1 MVCIGLALSACG
13 GSTPPPFVSTYTV
26 NGYQYGSRYMNTVN
40 ASVNDGA
47 LKKLEDAL
55 KASGGRLISVGQE
68 YDIVLPTEA
77 LFYLNSPRIQWTSYG
92 LLNKTASLLRLFN
105 KEEVRV
111 LVVTRAT
118 GYPQHDYALGAARA
132 RNVED
137 YLWGQNTGAAFM
149 YSRSEVAAQSD
160 DTGRVEISFRSAMR

>member
-1 MVCIGLALSACG
+1 MLALSACG
-13 GSTPPPFVSTYTV
+13 ASSPPPFVSTYTV

-40 ASVNDGA
+40 AIVNDAA
-47 LKKLEDAL
+47 LQKQEEAL
-55 KASGGRLISVGQE
+55 QASGARIISVGQE
-68 YDIVLPTEA
+68 YDIVLPVDT

-118 GYPQHDYALGAARA
+118 GFPQHDYALGAARA

-137 YLWGQNTGAAFM
+137 YLWGQDTGAAFM
-149 YSRSEVAAQSD
+149 YARSEVATQADANS
-160 DTGRVEISFRSAMR
+160 RVEISFRSAMR